1 MASKDEKIQKR
12 NKAAVKK
19 LKQCSKLERS
29 ELVAILQQLGVDIT
43 STTKIPVPPVSSA
56 IKDVDTS
63 VEIETTECQIMTEC
77 HTELHSTEE
86 PSHLSK

>member
-12 NKAAVKK
+12 NKASVKK
-19 LKQCSKLERS
+19 LKQCSKLEQS

-43 STTKIPVPPVSSA
+43 SITKIPDPPVRSA

-63 VEIETTECQIMTEC
+63 VETTECQIMTEC
-77 HTELHSTEE
+77 HTKLHSTEE